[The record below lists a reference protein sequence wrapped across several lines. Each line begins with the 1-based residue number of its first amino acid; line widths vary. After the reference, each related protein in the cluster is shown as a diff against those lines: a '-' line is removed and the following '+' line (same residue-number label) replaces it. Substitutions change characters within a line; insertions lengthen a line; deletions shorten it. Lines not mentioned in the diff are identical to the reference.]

1 MHPLSGMLN
10 TFQRMIKQMRR
21 PQGSTSRSP
30 YYIATALVLT
40 IAVGPAFA
48 ASLKSIMGDMRDNTT
63 SAKAVLANF
72 DSTSAKQ
79 IMQRYASEAQ
89 AASDM
94 FARQGGAK
102 EKDISSRFKQLAAMA
117 DAASQAPLNKASFR
131 KAFAEVA
138 GECKSCH
145 SAYK

>member
-1 MHPLSGMLN
+1 
-10 TFQRMIKQMRR
+10 MRKS
-21 PQGSTSRSP
+21 PGSTGRSP
-30 YYIATALVLT
+30 YYIATALALT

-48 ASLKSIMGDMRDNTT
+48 ASLKSIMSDMRDNTT

-72 DSTSAKQ
+72 DGASAKQ

-94 FARQGGAK
+94 FAGQGGAK
-102 EKDISSRFKQLAAMA
+102 EKDLNSRFRQLAAMA
-117 DAASQAPLNKASFR
+117 DAASRAPLNKASFR

-138 GECKSCH
+138 SECKSCH
-145 SAYK
+145 SVYK

>member
-1 MHPLSGMLN
+1 
-10 TFQRMIKQMRR
+10 MRKS
-21 PQGSTSRSP
+21 PGSAGRSP
-30 YYIATALVLT
+30 YYIATALALT
-40 IAVGPAFA
+40 IAAGPAFA

-72 DSTSAKQ
+72 DGASAKQ

-94 FARQGGAK
+94 FAGQGGAK
-102 EKDISSRFKQLAAMA
+102 EKDLSSRFKQLAAMA
-117 DAASQAPLNKASFR
+117 NATSQAPLNKASFR

-138 GECKSCH
+138 SECKSCH
-145 SAYK
+145 SVYK

>member
-1 MHPLSGMLN
+1 
-10 TFQRMIKQMRR
+10 
-21 PQGSTSRSP
+21 
-30 YYIATALVLT
+30 
-40 IAVGPAFA
+40 
-48 ASLKSIMGDMRDNTT
+48 MRDNTT

-72 DSTSAKQ
+72 DSASAKQ

-94 FARQGGAK
+94 FAGQGGAK
-102 EKDISSRFKQLAAMA
+102 EKDLSARFKQLAAMA
-117 DAASQAPLNKASFR
+117 DATSQAPLNKASFR